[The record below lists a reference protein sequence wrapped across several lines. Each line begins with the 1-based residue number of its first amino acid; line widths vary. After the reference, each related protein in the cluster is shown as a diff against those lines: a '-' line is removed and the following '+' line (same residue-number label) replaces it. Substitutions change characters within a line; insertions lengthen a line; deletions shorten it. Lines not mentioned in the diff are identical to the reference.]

1 MIIFIKHIIT
11 VCRTMNSDL
20 IKKVEELQK
29 TITEEREEHKDIFIR
44 LNKTSKEII
53 DSLVEENRQLKNDVN
68 DLKYYIQE
76 LQKE

>member
-1 MIIFIKHIIT
+1 
-11 VCRTMNSDL
+11 MNNDL

-53 DSLVEENRQLKNDVN
+53 DSLVEENKLLKNEIN

-76 LQKE
+76 LQK

>member
-1 MIIFIKHIIT
+1 
-11 VCRTMNSDL
+11 MNNDL

>member
-1 MIIFIKHIIT
+1 
-11 VCRTMNSDL
+11 MNNDL

-29 TITEEREEHKDIFIR
+29 TIAEEREEHKDIFIR

-53 DSLVEENRQLKNDVN
+53 DSLVEENKLLKNEIN

-76 LQKE
+76 LQK

>member
-1 MIIFIKHIIT
+1 
-11 VCRTMNSDL
+11 MNSDL